1 MIGLYDDAGDR
12 IAHAYNGLVVNDSS
26 YPIASAVMNHRFDAV
41 LEALPRSDGMEA
53 YEPHRLSTVLQVDG
67 TVEGVSVADLHD
79 KIDALNAA
87 FDPVR
92 VTHDDAA
99 TYDRGFIPYTFSVP
113 TANTT
118 GYPDGL
124 IPMQLYARSLA
135 LPVGRVS
142 KFEGHVARYTLLLQA
157 VDPRRYLQT
166 EDTDT
171 LTGFL
176 TVINNALGTYKS
188 WPTLRLTMSGA
199 GDAAWWINNIE
210 DDYAE
215 ALTINLST
223 LVAGD
228 VIDIDMRRRTI
239 TRVSDGSSLMSLYVS
254 GRYVEIMPL
263 AQTIQVKNLSGITS
277 AVLTYRRAFA

>member
-1 MIGLYDDAGDR
+1 MIGIYDDAGDR
-12 IAHAYNGLVVNDSS
+12 IPHGYNGLVVNNDS
-26 YPIASAVMNHRFDAV
+26 YPIASATMSHRFDAV

-53 YEPHRLSTVLQVDG
+53 YEPHRLSAVLQVEG

-92 VTHDDAA
+92 VTHDDDAA
-99 TYDRGFIPYTFSVP
+99 YDRGFIPYTFSVP
-113 TANTT
+113 TTDTDN
-118 GYPDGL
+118 YPDGL
-124 IPMQLYARSLA
+124 IPMQLYARSLS

-166 EDTDT
+166 EDTAP
-171 LTGFL
+171 LTGSL
-176 TVINNALGTYKS
+176 TVINNGLATYKS

-199 GDAAWWINNIE
+199 GDPTWWINNIE

-215 ALTINLST
+215 ALTLNLGA

-228 VIDIDMRRRTI
+228 VVDVDMRRRTI
-239 TRVSDGSSLMSLYVS
+239 KRVSDGASLMSLYLS
-254 GRYVEIMPL
+254 GRYIEMMPL
-263 AQTIQVKNLSGITS
+263 AQTIQVKNLTGIAS